1 MEVGILPGTRCTWR
15 GIAPRGASF
24 KEHVQ
29 LLRGAQSRSEA
40 FSPSSARSRRRWFNE
55 LAQVGGRLI
64 AVRTLGQ
71 EAPRIVK
78 RRHSTACLA

>member
-1 MEVGILPGTRCTWR
+1 MWR

-40 FSPSSARSRRRWFNE
+40 FSPSSARSRRRRFNE
-55 LAQVGGRLI
+55 FVQVGGRLI

-71 EAPRIVK
+71 TRGDVLQPARK
-78 RRHSTACLA
+78 FDSQGSCHG